1 EKFDDASVAQS
12 LCGIAFIIAQSG
24 SVCQEMR
31 QEGDLDFQESETDSA
46 TSKETEKRPLHVMSR
61 ERFLGKHCIKPAY
74 QLCTQSACRFSVI
87 LPRNPLPDIQS
98 ACGISMQSAK
108 KSDGASYAQALCSVS
123 LVFLLQ

>member
-31 QEGDLDFQESETDSA
+31 QGGNLDFQESATDSA
-46 TSKETEKRPLHVMSR
+46 TSKEIEKRPLHVMSR

-74 QLCTQSACRFSVI
+74 QLCTQS
-87 LPRNPLPDIQS
+87 D
-98 ACGISMQSAK
+98 
-108 KSDGASYAQALCSVS
+108 DASYAQALCSVS